1 MKVVKVVLDAFLDS
15 IVKNGENELK
25 MRGLLK

>member
-1 MKVVKVVLDAFLDS
+1 MKVVKVVINAFLNS

-25 MRGLLK
+25 MRGLR

>member
-25 MRGLLK
+25 MRGLK